1 MFSPLILQRLDA
13 YFSFLES
20 KVEEATRRFE
30 DGSPRCEEALVSS
43 QLKKLLA
50 DKEAALKVLEDK
62 EKIFGLQR
70 AIELATMTME
80 EVAKEHL
87 ADHACVTSATH
98 SSKTTVGLSVDIK
111 NATVSGVLVG
121 GPAFNS
127 KQVHKD
133 DVIMAVD
140 GQEVQGNQILDMLK
154 GVDEPGSVVTLT
166 LKRTS
171 VSASVLAS
179 SCGMLSPPLHS
190 REKC

>member
-1 MFSPLILQRLDA
+1 
-13 YFSFLES
+13 
-20 KVEEATRRFE
+20 VEEAMRRFE
-30 DGSPRCEEALVSS
+30 DGSQRYEEALASG

-50 DKEAALKVLEDK
+50 DKEAAPKVLEVK

-111 NATVSGVLVG
+111 NATVTGVLVG

-154 GVDEPGSVVTLT
+154 DVDEPGSVVALT
-166 LKRTS
+166 LKKTS
-171 VSASVLAS
+171 VSASVLS
-179 SCGMLSPPLHS
+179 SSFGMLSPPLHS